1 MTTYSWQLLPFLG
14 SYTDYSGAYAI
25 NDSGR
30 IVGLSYRESTRQA
43 VAWDPISVVNE
54 LPSGQDGL
62 AFDVGSN
69 GHICGGASP
78 GVPCVWTSLTASP
91 TILDDGGYAAWII
104 PYGINGN
111 GQVVGWNSLSGSDY
125 GWLWPT
131 YGSTH
136 QILSPLPGKDR
147 SAAYAIN
154 DSGRIVGVS
163 YPFPAPTYWEA
174 SAPTTPYALPLDSGD
189 RGTAWNI
196 SPSGI
201 ICGNVRIGGVFYGA
215 LWTPTPSGYPLTVLP
230 GSNST
235 CYGVND
241 AGVAVGW
248 SSAHACVWDG
258 GVRTFLPEPAGAA
271 ESYAY
276 EINADGW
283 IVGEVADANYNYR
296 AILWTPQTSGL
307 SGWGIILE

>member
-30 IVGLSYRESTRQA
+30 IVGLSYRESTKQA
-43 VAWDPISVVNE
+43 VAWDPISIVNE
-54 LPSGQDGL
+54 LPSGQNGVAL
-62 AFDVGSN
+62 DVGSN
-69 GHICGGASP
+69 GHICGRDSLDR
-78 GVPCVWTSLTASP
+78 PCVWASLTASP
-91 TILDDGGYAAWII
+91 TILDDGGYGAWIT
-104 PYGINGN
+104 PLGINGA
-111 GQVVGWNSLSGSDY
+111 GQVVGWNSLSGSQY

-136 QILSPLPGKDR
+136 QLLSPLPGKA
-147 SAAYAIN
+147 SSKANAIN
-154 DSGRIVGVS
+154 DSGRIVGIS
-163 YPFPAPTYWEA
+163 FLDNTPTYWEV
-174 SAPTTPYALPLDSGD
+174 SDPTTAYALPLGSGD
-189 RGTAWNI
+189 VGNAWNI

-215 LWTPTPSGYPLTVLP
+215 LWAPPGYALTVLP

-241 AGVAVGW
+241 AGVAVGE
-248 SSAHACVWDG
+248 SGLHACVWDG
-258 GVRTFLPEPAGAA
+258 GVRTFLPEPVGAP

-283 IVGEVADANYNYR
+283 IVGEVADASYNYR
-296 AILWTPQTSGL
+296 AILWRPQTSGL
-307 SGWGIILE
+307 SGWGIILA